1 MDTLDEYIR
10 LANSV
15 IDSNP
20 HIRYGQA
27 LFNILP
33 KDMANEIRG
42 TALDPF
48 YEDNL
53 DDFLTW
59 LEGRLIEMNEESV
72 S

>member
-1 MDTLDEYIR
+1 
-10 LANSV
+10 
-15 IDSNP
+15 
-20 HIRYGQA
+20 
-27 LFNILP
+27 
-33 KDMANEIRG
+33 MANEIRG